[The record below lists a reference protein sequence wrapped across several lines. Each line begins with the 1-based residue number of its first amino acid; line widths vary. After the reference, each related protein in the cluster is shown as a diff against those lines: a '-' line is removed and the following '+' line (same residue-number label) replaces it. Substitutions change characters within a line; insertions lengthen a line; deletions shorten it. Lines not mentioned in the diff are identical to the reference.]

1 VDVEESTAETADSV
15 AASLDEDE
23 AGESVTEL
31 LEQLGR
37 DLSTLAVCEARLA
50 AERNRPRLRRAA
62 REVAVGLVSALAFLT
77 AFALANVAAVQ
88 ALSAVMPGWAAALV
102 LAAAW
107 AVLGAVLALVLRAR
121 AKRASRRTTKTARE
135 ARDEAEQELRV
146 TLDRLAPAISREVG
160 LVAVP
165 IAGGIADS
173 VVDAGE
179 ELIEDA
185 DEMVESIADDLP
197 AGGVVNQVW
206 DVVLMPGRFG
216 VRLATTVLKRGEPS

>member
-1 VDVEESTAETADSV
+1 MAETADSV
-15 AASLDEDE
+15 AASLENGE
-23 AGESVTEL
+23 VEESVTEL

-37 DLSTLAVCEARLA
+37 EVSTLVVCEAQLA
-50 AERNRPRLRRAA
+50 AARNKPRLRRAA
-62 REVAVGLVSALAFLT
+62 RDVAVGLAAALAFVT

-88 ALSAVMPGWAAALV
+88 ALSTVMSGWAAALV

-107 AVLGAVLALVLRAR
+107 AGVGTVLALALRAR
-121 AKRASRRTTKTARE
+121 AKRVSGRKAKTVE
-135 ARDEAEQELRV
+135 ETRDEAEQALRA
-146 TLDRLAPAISREVG
+146 TLERLAPAISREIA

-165 IAGGIADS
+165 LASGIADG

-185 DEMVESIADDLP
+185 DEMVEAITEDLP
-197 AGGVVNQVW
+197 GGGVVNQVW

-216 VRLATTVLKRGEPS
+216 VRLATTVLKREEPT